1 MTASPALPIG
11 GRLRRLSR
19 DARLY
24 LLGSALMGVG
34 HGALWVHMNLWYRA
48 LGLREEAIGT
58 LLALTSFGAMVAAI
72 PAAVWVDRVPAGRAF
87 GWSATGFA
95 LCLGAQVVWP
105 HPALLWTA
113 SLLCG
118 ATFTVHWVAAAPF
131 FMRTAAPEDRPD
143 LFGYAHAVETVAML
157 GAAAGVGWLAKV
169 GAETLG
175 SERAGLRLGIAVAA
189 GVTLLAV
196 PVLASISSQADP
208 VVRESPRRPAWRD
221 HVKARDWGLVGRLLA
236 PAAFIGLGA
245 GLIVPFLNLY
255 FRDRFHQ
262 TPEAIGTHFAVA
274 QVLMTLGFLLGP
286 AMARRVGTVAA
297 IVTTELASIPFFL
310 LLAFAPSLGWALVGF
325 WCRAALMNM
334 NQPISSAFALQLV
347 PVDQQA
353 VTNSLRH
360 LAWNGAWFVS
370 TQIGGSWIERAGYTP
385 PILAAV
391 GFYLAGSVS
400 FWWFFGRSARP
411 PVLAATPATAA

>member
-1 MTASPALPIG
+1 MKPSIEPSLG

-58 LLALTSFGAMVAAI
+58 LLALTSFGAMATAI
-72 PAAVWVDRVPAGRAF
+72 PAAMWVDRVPAGRAF
-87 GWSATGFA
+87 AWSATGFA
-95 LCLGAQVVWP
+95 LSLGAQVAWP
-105 HPALLWTA
+105 QPALLWTA

-131 FMRTAAPEDRPD
+131 FMRTAAPADRPD
-143 LFGYAHAVETVAML
+143 LFGYAHAVETLSML
-157 GAAAGVGWLAKV
+157 LAAAGVGWLARL
-169 GAETLG
+169 GTETLG
-175 SERAGLRLGIAVAA
+175 SERAGMQMGIAAA
-189 GVTLLAV
+189 AATALLAV
-196 PVLASISSQADP
+196 PVLGAISSQADP
-208 VVRESPRRPAWRD
+208 VVGATPQTGWRD
-221 HVKARDWGLVGRLLA
+221 HLKARDWGLVGRLLA

-255 FRDRFHQ
+255 FRDRYHQ

-274 QVLMTLGFLLGP
+274 QVLMTLGFLVGP

-297 IVTTELASIPFFL
+297 VVTTELASIPFFL
-310 LLAFAPSLGWALVGF
+310 LLAFAPTLGWALVGF

-347 PVDQQA
+347 PADQQA

-370 TQIGGSWIERAGYTP
+370 TQIGGGWIERSGYTP

-391 GFYLAGSVS
+391 GFYLAGSLS
-400 FWWFFGRSARP
+400 FWWFFGRAGRRQG
-411 PVLAATPATAA
+411 LQAAPAA